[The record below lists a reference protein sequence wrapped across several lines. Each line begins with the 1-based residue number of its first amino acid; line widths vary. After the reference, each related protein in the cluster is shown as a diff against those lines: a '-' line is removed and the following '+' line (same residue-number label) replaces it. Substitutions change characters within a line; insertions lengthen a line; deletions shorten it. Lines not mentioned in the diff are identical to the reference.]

1 MRSMLSSILTR
12 VVPCGVRLLIAVIAL
27 LLVPSIARAQP
38 APTLPVFVFDVRAF
52 YSGLGQ
58 DPITAAA
65 LGVAPTDLPNRG
77 LGGMAGLHIYPI
89 RSGGFAIGLGGEA
102 LLARG
107 RSQPV
112 AAEETPLGPPI
123 EQQLRGLAGALSLN
137 FGHRDGWSYLT
148 AGMGPLEF
156 PTFQDDTA
164 PSEPPPRLMTLNY
177 GGGARW
183 FITSHVAFGF
193 DIRFYITKPE
203 VPFPPYPPRER
214 NRLLIM
220 SAGLS
225 FK

>member
-1 MRSMLSSILTR
+1 MSPCLNPTARR
-12 VVPCGVRLLIAVIAL
+12 VVPCGVRLLIALSGL
-27 LLVPSIARAQP
+27 LFVPAIARAQP
-38 APTLPVFVFDVRAF
+38 APTLPMFVFDVRAF
-52 YSGLGQ
+52 YAGLGQ
-58 DPITAAA
+58 DGLTAAA
-65 LGVAPTDLPNRG
+65 LSVTPADLPNRG

-107 RSQPV
+107 RSQPM
-112 AAEETPLGPPI
+112 ADEETPLGPPI
-123 EQQLRGLAGALSLN
+123 EQRLRGLAGALSLN
-137 FGHRDGWSYLT
+137 FGHREGWSYVT

-164 PSEPPPRLMTLNY
+164 PAGPAPRQMTLNY

-203 VPFPPYPPRER
+203 EPVPPYPPRER

>member
-1 MRSMLSSILTR
+1 MDVGLH
-12 VVPCGVRLLIAVIAL
+12 VVPCGVRSLIAVVTL
-27 LLVPSIARAQP
+27 LFVPSLARAQP
-38 APTLPVFVFDVRAF
+38 APTLPVFIFDVRAF

-112 AAEETPLGPPI
+112 AEDETPLGPPI
-123 EQQLRGLAGALSLN
+123 EQRLRGLAASFSLN
-137 FGHRDGWSYLT
+137 FGHREGWSYVT

-156 PTFQDDTA
+156 PTFQDSAA
-164 PSEPPPRLMTLNY
+164 PAEPAPRLMTLNY

-193 DIRFYITKPE
+193 DIRFYVTKPE